1 MQNVELGA
9 MNQFIALFFL
19 FAKWSIANKQMHSEN
34 NSQN

>member
-1 MQNVELGA
+1 MQNAELGA
-9 MNQFIALFFL
+9 MIIALFFL